1 MVEPP
6 RSVVAALVTM
16 RLKNTMSTS
25 SCGVKL
31 KYRAALV
38 ATLATTLGCGGP
50 EVVTLPPPEV
60 SVSQPVARDVGEYF
74 TTTGQA
80 AAVESV
86 DVRARVSG
94 YLFGVHF
101 EDGTEVKQGDLL
113 FEIDP
118 RPYQATLEQAEA
130 DLARWE
136 AELRKAEADVVRTQK
151 LLPRG
156 AASER
161 DLEVAIAAKETAL
174 ASIKSAKASID
185 QANLNLEW
193 ARVIAPISGR
203 VGRANV
209 TKGNLIQLAGSS
221 SDVLTTLVSMDPMY
235 VYFDVDESTVLE
247 RQAANRAAGR
257 PSRPDRAKD
266 LNLPVEIGLGGRGA
280 FEIKG
285 QLDFIDNQVDAS
297 TGTLKARAVIDNA
310 QRTLTPGLF
319 VRVRMQLSDL
329 MPSLL
334 VPERAVGTDQGTKYL
349 LVVDEQNRVEY
360 RAVELGPLT
369 DDELRVVRKGLE
381 AGEWVIVNGV
391 QRARPGATVNPQRV
405 PAAS

>member
-1 MVEPP
+1 
-6 RSVVAALVTM
+6 LT
-16 RLKNTMSTS
+16 
-25 SCGVKL
+25 VKL
-31 KYRAALV
+31 DNILPLIRRPFRLSVLLGAA
-38 ATLATTLGCGGP
+38 AMLGCQSGP
-50 EVVTLPPPEV
+50 TVVTLPPPEV
-60 SVSQPVARDVGEYF
+60 TVSQPVAREVGDYF
-74 TTTGQA
+74 VTTGQV

-136 AELRKAEADVVRTQK
+136 AERRKAEADVVRTQK

-161 DLEVAIAAKETAL
+161 DLEVAIAAKETAI
-174 ASIKSAKASID
+174 ASIKAAKASID

-203 VGRANV
+203 VSRASI
-209 TKGNLIQLAGSS
+209 TKGNLIQLSGSS

-235 VYFDVDESTVLE
+235 VYFDIDEATVLE

-257 PSRPDRAKD
+257 PSRPDRVKD
-266 LNLPVEIGLGGRGA
+266 LNLSVEIALGGHGA

-285 QLDFIDNQVDAS
+285 PLDFVDNRVDPS
-297 TGTLKARAVIDNA
+297 TGTLKARAVFDNA
-310 QRTLTPGLF
+310 ERLLTPGLF
-319 VRVRMQLSDL
+319 VRVRVQINELK
-329 MPSLL
+329 PSLL
-334 VPERAVGTDQGTKYL
+334 VPERAIGTDQGTKYL

-360 RAVELGPLT
+360 RPVELGPLT
-369 DDELRVVRKGLE
+369 DDGFRAVRKGLQAE
-381 AGEWVIVNGV
+381 DWVIVNGV
-391 QRARPGATVNPQRV
+391 QRARPGASVNPQRV